1 MSLEL
6 RARARKLRNRWV
18 NQELKQL
25 EAVRRRL
32 QRGEVD
38 VLAFGD
44 SSFTTPSPRDTDFRM
59 IPRLI
64 GERLDGARVAT
75 VAGPGFSG
83 YLFGE
88 MLRVIG
94 SLDQRP
100 KAVVF
105 SIPIRTNTMVHIRK
119 HPRYSYPAMHQA
131 LAEMGGSTPRRIR
144 AFGRGH
150 DPTPEE
156 YAAFGKLPVRTRWSG
171 DTTIDGFRSQLK
183 GRGPL
188 PWPDELERVLFD
200 YFHGEIVEPDDR
212 DLPQLTEFGARLD
225 DYGVPAVAYW
235 TLPPIAEGERL
246 FPGEFESHVRS
257 NWELVRKTLTSATG
271 NLAIVEPDLE
281 DDDFEDVRN
290 ANEHYS
296 YSGRCKIADLVVAEL
311 RKQ

>member
-1 MSLEL
+1 MALEL

-32 QRGEVD
+32 ERGEVD
-38 VLAFGD
+38 VLALGD

-64 GERLDGARVAT
+64 GERLDARVAT

-83 YLFGE
+83 HLFGE

-94 SLDQRP
+94 TLDQRP

-105 SIPIRTNTMVHIRK
+105 SFPIRTNTMVHIRR
-119 HPRYSYPAMHQA
+119 HPRYSYPAMHRA

-156 YAAFGKLPVRTRWSG
+156 YAAFGRLPVRTRWSG

-183 GRGPL
+183 GQGPL
-188 PWPDELERVLFD
+188 PWPVEVERVLFD
-200 YFHGEIVEPDDR
+200 YFHGEVIEPDDK
-212 DLPQLTEFGARLD
+212 DLPQLLEFGNRLNE
-225 DYGVPAVAYW
+225 YGVPTVAYW
-235 TLPPIAEGERL
+235 TVPPLAEGERL
-246 FPGEFESHVRS
+246 FPGEFADHVRS
-257 NWELVRKTLTSATG
+257 NWELVRKSLMSTAEHLT
-271 NLAIVEPDLE
+271 IVEPELE

-290 ANEHYS
+290 ANEHFS
-296 YSGRCKIADLVVAEL
+296 FTGRSKIADQVVAEL
-311 RKQ
+311 RKS